1 MSLADTFSMLGQQF
15 QQAILTLYQP
25 QAGGLS
31 SLVFVPGGVPVSSDD
46 LVQPDGSGNP
56 VVNPAQLSIWLEAVV
71 DSPLQLDIADASLL
85 GTTVTL
91 ESVSSIVKSIVQFAA
106 PSSTGDSAGNRVAQE
121 ISAASANVGSG
132 VLPLSTE
139 PADWALPTSTG
150 WSQFQSTQ
158 VTESEVQNSGTA
170 HLPPKLWQLVLLPS
184 VRATTATETLT
195 AASPSMPAAPPNT
208 QTPAPPQATS
218 THLFAREERNG
229 ATVLPEK
236 MMPVYLPIAAQFAD
250 APIMRPLNTTTQQS
264 TSVTMSVEHTL
275 AIVDR
280 TPWWPETLIAD
291 PEWYIPGL
299 PRGTFVGVPSDPAN
313 SPFALP
319 VAIVLARNVSL
330 QGTWTAADATSL
342 ITSGVSFGPFGLNS
356 AQVTSSD
363 EVTTVS
369 IPGISL
375 IALWCEPLPVLPPTD
390 ASTIAAA
397 SAPPTTPAP
406 DTPTSPSGD

>member
-15 QQAILTLYQP
+15 QQAILNLYQP

-31 SLVFVPGGVPVSSDD
+31 SLVFVPGGVPVSADA

-56 VVNPAQLSIWLEAVV
+56 VVNPAQLSMWLEAVV
-71 DSPLQLDIADASLL
+71 DSPLQIDIADASLL

-91 ESVSSIVKSIVQFAA
+91 ESVSSIVKSIVQFAV

-121 ISAASANVGSG
+121 ISAAGANVGSG

-139 PADWALPTSTG
+139 PSDWALPASTG
-150 WSQFQSTQ
+150 WTQFQSTQ
-158 VTESEVQNSGTA
+158 ITQSQVQSSGNA
-170 HLPPKLWQLVLLPS
+170 QLPPKLWQLVLLPS
-184 VRATTATETLT
+184 ARAPLATATVTPT
-195 AASPSMPAAPPNT
+195 ATPSAPAALPNT
-208 QTPAPPQATS
+208 RAPAPQQANS
-218 THLFAREERNG
+218 THQFAQEERNG
-229 ATVLPEK
+229 AALLPEK
-236 MMPVYLPIAAQFAD
+236 TMPVYLPIAAQFAD
-250 APIMRPLNTTTQQS
+250 APILRPPSTTTQQS

-280 TPWWPETLIAD
+280 SPWWPENLIAD

-299 PRGTFVGVPSDPAN
+299 PRGTYVGVPSDPAN

-330 QGTWTAADATSL
+330 QGTWTAADAASL
-342 ITSGVSFGPFGLNS
+342 ITNGVSFGPFGLNS
-356 AQVTSSD
+356 AQVTSSG

-397 SAPPTTPAP
+397 SEPAT
-406 DTPTSPSGD
+406 TPTSPSGD

>member
-15 QQAILTLYQP
+15 QQAILNLYQP

-31 SLVFVPGGVPVSSDD
+31 NLVFVPGGVPVSTDD
-46 LVQPDGSGNP
+46 LVQSDGSGNP
-56 VVNPAQLSIWLEAVV
+56 VVNPAQLSTWLEAVV
-71 DSPLQLDIADASLL
+71 DSPLQINIADASLL

-91 ESVSSIVKSIVQFAA
+91 ESVSSIVKSIVQFAV
-106 PSSTGDSAGNRVAQE
+106 PSSSGDSAADRVAQE
-121 ISAASANVGSG
+121 ISAAGANVGSG

-139 PADWALPTSTG
+139 PSDWALSTSTG
-150 WSQFQSTQ
+150 WTQFESTQ

-184 VRATTATETLT
+184 VRANLATATPAAPSST
-195 AASPSMPAAPPNT
+195 AASPNT
-208 QTPAPPQATS
+208 QTLAPQQATS
-218 THLFAREERNG
+218 THLLAQEERNG
-229 ATVLPEK
+229 ALILPEK
-236 MMPVYLPIAAQFAD
+236 TMPVYLPIAAQFAD
-250 APIMRPLNTTTQQS
+250 APIMRPPSTTTQQS

-299 PRGTFVGVPSDPAN
+299 PRGTYVGVPSDPAN

-356 AQVTSSD
+356 AQVTSSN

-406 DTPTSPSGD
+406 DTPTSPSGN